1 MKKLILSVCV
11 SLFSFGVIN
20 AQTVSVQARFGTC
33 SANQSSIMNI
43 NIVGNVATITNT
55 TVAAVPTDFFQMKL
69 TSPTLSFAANG
80 SVVAPA
86 GTTIWYL
93 PHNPIL
99 PPIKEVAIAATGG
112 AQVFK
117 CACSVVETPNPTEP
131 TTNTGDPC
139 KPESFNGI
147 TKCVNYNCARCCEG
161 YLEDVKSS
169 YTVIVAQ
176 SIIWNGTPI
185 N

>member
-11 SLFSFGVIN
+11 SLFSFGEMN

-69 TSPTLSFAANG
+69 TSPILSFAANG

-86 GTTIWYL
+86 GTTVWYL
-93 PHNPIL
+93 PHNPTL
-99 PPIKEVAIAATGG
+99 VPIKEVAIAATGG
-112 AQVFK
+112 TQVFK
-117 CACSVVETPNPTEP
+117 CSCTTGNTPPEGTTTTPCTVFVGNGQTTCQNNSCS
-131 TTNTGDPC
+131 DC
-139 KPESFNGI
+139 
-147 TKCVNYNCARCCEG
+147 CAG

-176 SIIWNGTPI
+176 TIIWNG
-185 N
+185 NQMN